1 MQVVVVDQASTAING
16 LTSAA
21 FALKPCTPSATTDGA
36 DCVSPLA
43 FDAAYTP
50 QGPGQAP
57 SFQEIAG
64 GVPQPYA
71 AALTFDQSRS
81 IIVNDPTDARI
92 YSAKEFL
99 KGLGGNDRAAL
110 AAFADDIATP
120 NGAALIPVKP
130 VTIYPVGSPSF
141 VADGTTLFPTLD
153 TLAVLEGGGTPLYQA
168 VCEVIDF
175 AAAQPLPAGQRKAA
189 VVFTDGKN
197 EPGSQTYACKT
208 VDQAIARSKATGVDI
223 FTIGLSGD
231 VDGEALAK
239 LAEGG
244 NGTFLFA
251 EDVTALIPIYGS
263 LGNLLSGSLTTYKLT
278 YKIST
283 DTAGTFAVG
292 RSVLGGL
299 AVNAG
304 GTSINLPF
312 IVRIF

>member
-1 MQVVVVDQASTAING
+1 M
-16 LTSAA
+16 
-21 FALKPCTPSATTDGA
+21 
-36 DCVSPLA
+36 
-43 FDAAYTP
+43 
-50 QGPGQAP
+50 
-57 SFQEIAG
+57 
-64 GVPQPYA
+64 PQPYA

-81 IIVNDPTDARI
+81 IIINDPTDARI

-110 AAFADDIATP
+110 AAFADNIATP
-120 NGAALIPVKP
+120 NGTALIPVKP

-168 VCEVIDF
+168 ICEVIDF
-175 AAAQPLPAGQRKAA
+175 AAAQPMPAGQRKAA

-197 EPGSQTYACKT
+197 EPGSQTYPCKT
-208 VDQAIARSKATGVDI
+208 VDQAIARSKAAGVDI

-251 EDVTALIPIYGS
+251 EDVTQLIPIYGS
-263 LGNLLSGSLTTYKLT
+263 LGNLLSRSLTTYKLT
-278 YKIST
+278 YRIST
-283 DTAGTFAVG
+283 DTAGTFAAG
-292 RSVLGGL
+292 RSVLGSL

-304 GTSINLPF
+304 GTPISLPF
-312 IVRIF
+312 ILRIF